1 VVYARLSQFRISRKQ
16 DMDRKQEIPPG
27 ERDEGV
33 RDFLFLHHDVEGP
46 FRDPRE
52 DTRSES

>member
-46 FRDPRE
+46 FRDLRE